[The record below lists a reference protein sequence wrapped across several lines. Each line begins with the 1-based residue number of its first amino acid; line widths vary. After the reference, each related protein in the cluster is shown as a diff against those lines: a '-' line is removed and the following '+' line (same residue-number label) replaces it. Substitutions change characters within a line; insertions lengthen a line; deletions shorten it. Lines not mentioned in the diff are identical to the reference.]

1 MIIFVVSVTN
11 VATAAAF
18 AFGLPQLKVLEAV
31 TTVCVPV
38 KPPAKECVGR
48 MIFTCVC
55 PVAVPRLLLPVGIM
69 PMSAN
74 DSGCQMTTGTVTL
87 VNFVLKLFEVA
98 VDEITTTVL
107 PMASALTDDLA
118 SFTVTT

>member
-1 MIIFVVSVTN
+1 MTFVVSLTS

-38 KPPAKECVGR
+38 NPPAKAWVGR
-48 MIFTCVC
+48 MIFTCVW
-55 PVAVPRLLLPVGIM
+55 PVVVPLLVLPVGIM
-69 PMSAN
+69 PISAN
-74 DSGCQMTTGTVTL
+74 DSGCQMTTGTLTL

-107 PMASALTDDLA
+107 PVASALTDDLA